1 MEDAEGQ
8 SGTFVTVRR
17 YCDLSEAIVAKSLLE
32 SAGIAAWIRDENIAR
47 MEWQYSNL
55 LGGVRLQ
62 VGSGDKVAAEEVLGQ
77 PIPASVAF
85 GEQENFEQPACPACG
100 SIDITYE
107 GASRGAALVSV
118 TFLQLPLPR
127 GGTSWRC
134 NACGARWHDTADD
147 DRGDDAPLPHSSAP
161 PAEAS
166 AGNGH
171 LLERFGYGLLP
182 IVLTLALLDTGVR
195 VRATFWPDL
204 VLSALVLWFGRR
216 WMAGTLLTRSIGI
229 SLAIVLVLLPVL
241 LPDSAITGA
250 GPIAALAGCISLP
263 VMLWDLFIR
272 QPHKGRFARARAE
285 RRGIPQ

>member
-17 YCDLSEAIVAKSLLE
+17 YRDLSEAIVAKSLLE

-62 VGSGDKVAAEEVLGQ
+62 VESGDQAAAEEVLGQ
-77 PIPASVAF
+77 PIPETVAF
-85 GEQENFEQPACPACG
+85 DSQKNFEQPKCPACG

-118 TFLQLPLPR
+118 TMLSLPLPH

-134 NACGARWHDTADD
+134 NACAARWHDSA
-147 DRGDDAPLPHSSAP
+147 DDAPEEAAVLPAPRDGKAKGESSV
-161 PAEAS
+161 
-166 AGNGH
+166 
-171 LLERFGYGLLP
+171 LEQFGYGLLP
-182 IVLTLALLDTGVR
+182 IVLALALLDAGLR
-195 VRATFWPDL
+195 VRAMFWPDL

-216 WMAGTLLTRSIGI
+216 WMAGTLLTRSAGI
-229 SLAIVLVLLPVL
+229 SLGIVMVLLPVL
-241 LPDSAITGA
+241 LSDSAITGV
-250 GPIAALAGCISLP
+250 GPIAALAGCLSIP

-272 QPHKGRFARARAE
+272 QPYKGRFSRARAE
-285 RRGIPQ
+285 RRGTPQ